1 MPVQKAQDVYTLKRR
16 QKMTLSEYK
25 QALYDACTIHSKAAT
40 VYFDDYAS
48 AKTEEERQ
56 YAKIENRKHL
66 AAYFVLQWALDMT
79 SLLEVQNDNSK
90 SN

>member
-1 MPVQKAQDVYTLKRR
+1 
-16 QKMTLSEYK
+16 MTLSEYK
-25 QALYDACTIHSKAAT
+25 QELYDACIIHSKAAS
-40 VYFDDYAS
+40 VALDEYAS

-79 SLLEVQNDNSK
+79 SLLEVQNAEDK
-90 SN
+90 G